1 MENKLKDKVVL
12 VTGASK
18 GIGKAIVE
26 ALSIYDLKLGL
37 LARSEDALEKV
48 AEYTRNAGSEVKTL
62 RVDLN
67 NQVEIEGAVEKLR
80 QEYGAP
86 DILINNA
93 GFGARDYWT
102 NVSLEEELKMT
113 KVNYEAPVILIRCI
127 LPDMMKLGRG
137 HIININTLGGVYAAP
152 YQGAYCASKA
162 ALFAYSSSLAYE
174 LENTN
179 VDITSLIVGPT
190 DTGFLNRPNYEGY
203 KKDNVMTSPEKVA
216 DKVISIINHPQEISM
231 VESPLK
237 LLVAKITNLHP
248 RFFRRIIERKNTP
261 PES

>member
-1 MENKLKDKVVL
+1 
-12 VTGASK
+12 
-18 GIGKAIVE
+18 
-26 ALSIYDLKLGL
+26 
-37 LARSEDALEKV
+37 
-48 AEYTRNAGSEVKTL
+48 
-62 RVDLN
+62 
-67 NQVEIEGAVEKLR
+67 
-80 QEYGAP
+80 
-86 DILINNA
+86 
-93 GFGARDYWT
+93 
-102 NVSLEEELKMT
+102 
-113 KVNYEAPVILIRCI
+113 
-127 LPDMMKLGRG
+127 
-137 HIININTLGGVYAAP
+137 
-152 YQGAYCASKA
+152 
-162 ALFAYSSSLAYE
+162 